1 MATYGQL
8 AMAGQEASDRA
19 GFESAQNKEQA
30 RRTKAGKWGGW
41 GRTLGLLGT
50 AGLIAATGGLAG
62 LPLALKAGLV
72 GLGGLGGRSFARS
85 ISGGRERDADKSVD
99 ALFHQGEQRKFAKDI
114 GDYQAGM
121 RERMLTDAA
130 KDAFSAY
137 LMGGAG
143 EKIAKWGADKPKFL
157 GDWGAKTFGVG
168 GEQFAAETTAKG
180 LADNPW
186 LAGAS
191 EADDLWASGIDSVA
205 GSVNPAAA
213 GMNLGPVA
221 GSAVGTDLSNI
232 TNPLGADTSPVVSSP
247 YSPTSPAPDTY
258 DAAMSKAAGMRT
270 MDHAGRI
277 TNPEVLK
284 SLGGL
289 PAQPPQDFLGGMSY
303 DQYSNLSPKAFE
315 AFMNQGQEGSLL
327 DMVNPYAPQPYQVTY

>member
-1 MATYGQL
+1 
-8 AMAGQEASDRA
+8 MAGLGELLMAAQGASDRDA
-19 GFESAQNKEQA
+19 FESAYDKEGA

-130 KDAFSAY
+130 TDAFSAY

-247 YSPTSPAPDTY
+247 YSPTAPTADTY
-258 DAAMSKAAGMRT
+258 GAAVAKGRAMGDQGMLNDTIRQ
-270 MDHAGRI
+270 
-277 TNPEVLK
+277 
-284 SLGGL
+284 SLGL
-289 PAQPPQDFLGGMSY
+289 PTGVPDQMGGMNYEQWMGQS
-303 DQYSNLSPKAFE
+303 DQAFE

-327 DMVNPYAPQPYQVTY
+327 DLIQNQDNVGQPAWWGGN